1 MFYYHIHQSTKPD
14 KDLDLKEH
22 INHIYH
28 HHKGRYGYRRITL
41 ELNNQLAQKG
51 MVINHKRVQRLMA
64 KLGLKAL
71 VRRQRKFNT
80 YKGTMG
86 KDTIKDNIL
95 KRDFNADKP
104 NQKWATDIT
113 EFKVQD
119 KTQTGEVIEKKL
131 YLSPIIDLFNG
142 EIVSYTMKDRPT
154 YELVKEMLDNGLSKL
169 SQEKMDDKPII
180 HSDQGWH
187 YQMHQYQQT
196 LKEQG
201 LTQSMSR
208 KGNCLDNAV
217 IESFFGTLKQ
227 EIFYETTTF
236 TSTDELKTSD

>member
-1 MFYYHIHQSTKPD
+1 MFYYHIRQSTKPD

-28 HHKGRYGYRRITL
+28 QHKGRYGYRRITS

-86 KDTIKDNIL
+86 KDTIQDNIL
-95 KRDFNADKP
+95 KRDFKADKP

-119 KTQTGEVIEKKL
+119 KANDGSVIQRKL

-154 YELVKEMLDNGLSKL
+154 YELVKEMLNDALSKL

-180 HSDQGWH
+180 HFRPRLALS
-187 YQMHQYQQT
+187 
-196 LKEQG
+196 
-201 LTQSMSR
+201 
-208 KGNCLDNAV
+208 NAPV
-217 IESFFGTLKQ
+217 
-227 EIFYETTTF
+227 
-236 TSTDELKTSD
+236 STNPKRTRLNPKHVKKRQLP

>member
-95 KRDFNADKP
+95 KE
-104 NQKWATDIT
+104 TL
-113 EFKVQD
+113 
-119 KTQTGEVIEKKL
+119 TQTNPIKSGQQTSLSLKYKTEKKMAVSFKENSTYHPSSTCL
-131 YLSPIIDLFNG
+131 MVRLS
-142 EIVSYTMKDRPT
+142 
-154 YELVKEMLDNGLSKL
+154 
-169 SQEKMDDKPII
+169 
-180 HSDQGWH
+180 
-187 YQMHQYQQT
+187 
-196 LKEQG
+196 
-201 LTQSMSR
+201 
-208 KGNCLDNAV
+208 V
-217 IESFFGTLKQ
+217 IR
-227 EIFYETTTF
+227 
-236 TSTDELKTSD
+236 

>member
-1 MFYYHIHQSTKPD
+1 QSTKPD

-28 HHKGRYGYRRITL
+28 QHKGRYGYRRITS

-86 KDTIKDNIL
+86 KDTIQDNIL
-95 KRDFNADKP
+95 KRDFKADKP

-119 KTQTGEVIEKKL
+119 KANDGSVIQRKL

-154 YELVKEMLDNGLSKL
+154 YELVKEMLNDALSKL
-169 SQEKMDDKPII
+169 SQEKMDDK
-180 HSDQGWH
+180 
-187 YQMHQYQQT
+187 
-196 LKEQG
+196 
-201 LTQSMSR
+201 
-208 KGNCLDNAV
+208 
-217 IESFFGTLKQ
+217 
-227 EIFYETTTF
+227 
-236 TSTDELKTSD
+236 

>member
-1 MFYYHIHQSTKPD
+1 MFYYHIRQSTKPD

-28 HHKGRYGYRRITL
+28 QHKGRYGYRRITS

-86 KDTIKDNIL
+86 KDTIQDNIL
-95 KRDFNADKP
+95 KRDFKADKP

-119 KTQTGEVIEKKL
+119 KANDGSVIQRKL
-131 YLSPIIDLFNG
+131 YLLYLQLTNLNFATETVLP
-142 EIVSYTMKDRPT
+142 
-154 YELVKEMLDNGLSKL
+154 ELVEGSVSVMVRQAHHERKL
-169 SQEKMDDKPII
+169 
-180 HSDQGWH
+180 
-187 YQMHQYQQT
+187 
-196 LKEQG
+196 
-201 LTQSMSR
+201 
-208 KGNCLDNAV
+208 
-217 IESFFGTLKQ
+217 
-227 EIFYETTTF
+227 
-236 TSTDELKTSD
+236 